1 MQMSLISRM
10 SQTRKILIILVIFY
24 AFGVF
29 WLSFPPTKGIIETLT
44 PYTLLMNLLLLML
57 FHKPWTVKHIV
68 LFAVI
73 AVSGFLVEVAGVQSG
88 LVFGDYQYDHVLG
101 TKIFGT
107 PLIIGVNWLML
118 IYFVYHLTGRTK
130 INRLLQII
138 AGALMM
144 VTYDIF
150 LEPVAIRMN
159 MWNWSDNEIPVQNY
173 VAWFFISIVFLSL
186 LHIFKVKAEN
196 KISRGLMAVQAG
208 FILSL
213 NIIYRFI

>member
-1 MQMSLISRM
+1 MSLIFKM
-10 SQTRKILIILVIFY
+10 PLTGKILTILAIFY

-29 WLSFPPTKGIIETLT
+29 WLSFPPTKGIIEVLT
-44 PYTLLMNLLLLML
+44 PYTLLMNLSLIMF
-57 FHKPWTVKHIV
+57 FHKPWTLKHIV
-68 LFAVI
+68 LFVVI
-73 AVSGFLVEVAGVQSG
+73 AVAGFLVEVAGVQSG

-101 TKIFGT
+101 VKIFGT

-138 AGALMM
+138 TGALMM
-144 VTYDIF
+144 VTYDIL

-159 MWNWSDNEIPVQNY
+159 MWNWSDNQIPLQNY
-173 VAWFFISIVFLSL
+173 VAWFIISIVFLSM
-186 LHIFKVKAEN
+186 LHIFKVRAEN
-196 KISRGLMAVQAG
+196 RISLGLLAVQSG